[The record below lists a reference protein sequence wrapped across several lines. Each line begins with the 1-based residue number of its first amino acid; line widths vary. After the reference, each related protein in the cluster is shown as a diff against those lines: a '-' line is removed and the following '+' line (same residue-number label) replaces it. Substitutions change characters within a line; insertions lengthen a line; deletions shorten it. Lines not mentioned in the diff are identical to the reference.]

1 VIASG
6 QSAVDAVHL
15 VTDLVAA
22 QLSNMERM
30 GIVKETEVRVP
41 NLVQAILAELGA
53 DGTLIGRAEVAAWAT
68 V

>member
-1 VIASG
+1 
-6 QSAVDAVHL
+6 

-53 DGTLIGRAEVAAWAT
+53 DGTLVGRAEVAAWAT